1 MQSVAGSR
9 RGRPLGG
16 AGGDNVTPAFRDCVA
31 NCDQV
36 IGQRQVGSSAGAA
49 PPRKDIKGAQRSA
62 QAGQNPAI
70 EGKAKSRPDWIPK
83 RIGSRGESRA

>member
-9 RGRPLGG
+9 YAHPLGG
-16 AGGDNVTPAFRDCVA
+16 VIGANVTPAFRDCVA
-31 NCDQV
+31 NCNNV
-36 IGQRQVGSSAGAA
+36 TGQRQVGSSAGAA